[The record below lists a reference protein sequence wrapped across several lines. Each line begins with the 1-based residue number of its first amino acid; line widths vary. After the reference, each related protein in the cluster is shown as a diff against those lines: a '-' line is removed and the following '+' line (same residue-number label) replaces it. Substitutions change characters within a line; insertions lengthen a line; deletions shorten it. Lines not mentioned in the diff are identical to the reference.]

1 MAVTQ
6 AARDMKAQG
15 IDVISLGAGAPDF
28 DTPEHIKEAAYR
40 AIREGKTNYTN
51 VDGIFELKE
60 QICLKL
66 QRDNGLSY
74 IEDQINVSP
83 GGKPVLYNAL
93 IATIDAGDEVIIP
106 SPCWVSYPEMV
117 RLVGGTPVILP
128 CASRNG
134 FKLTPSQLEEAITPQ
149 TRWLMLNSPS
159 NPTGVCYSKA
169 ELAALGEVLLRH
181 PHVLILTDD
190 IYEHLVY
197 DEFEF
202 TTIAQ
207 AVPELYER
215 TLTMNGVS
223 KAYAMTGWRIGYGAG
238 PTWLI
243 KAMAKI
249 MGQSTSNPSSISQWA
264 AVAAL
269 SGPHDFLTTWKQAY
283 MSRRNHVV
291 SALNAIDGLNCL
303 MPTGAFYVYPD
314 CGDWLG
320 KKTKNG
326 VTLGS
331 DVDITKALLNE
342 AKVALVPGTAFH
354 SAPNFRLSYAAD
366 LGTLKEACIRISK
379 FQEHLH

>member
-1 MAVTQ
+1 MSKTPKPIDCISSSLSRVAPSATMAVTQ

-249 MGQSTSNPSSISQWA
+249 MGQSTSNPSSIS
-264 AVAAL
+264 
-269 SGPHDFLTTWKQAY
+269 
-283 MSRRNHVV
+283 
-291 SALNAIDGLNCL
+291 
-303 MPTGAFYVYPD
+303 
-314 CGDWLG
+314 
-320 KKTKNG
+320 
-326 VTLGS
+326 
-331 DVDITKALLNE
+331 
-342 AKVALVPGTAFH
+342 
-354 SAPNFRLSYAAD
+354 
-366 LGTLKEACIRISK
+366 
-379 FQEHLH
+379 